1 MAEPETR
8 PDEITLRAA
17 EVAADVTEAEQPQ
30 DQRRLVSAFIKA
42 AGSGARAAGRGTR
55 AAGRH
60 IGAARRGTGSG
71 AAWLA
76 AQVTAMAP
84 RLRVRDQAA
93 LREQFPGQSAED
105 IADALIEGAARASAA
120 AGGAAGVWAALPV
133 VPAYPVEIAAETLL
147 IVGIEIKLVAELHE
161 AYGASAPGKFAE
173 RMGAYVASW
182 AHRRGVFMIP
192 GGVVLTAG
200 SPLARLLRRRLIAR
214 AGRSAFSLAP
224 LLTGAAAGA
233 YLNSR
238 ETRRLGRD
246 VRRDLRRKALTD
258 S

>member
-30 DQRRLVSAFIKA
+30 DQRRLVSAFMKA

-55 AAGRH
+55 AAGRQ
-60 IGAARRGTGSG
+60 IGAARRGAGSG
-71 AAWLA
+71 TAWLA

-120 AGGAAGVWAALPV
+120 AGGAVGVWAALPV
-133 VPAYPVEIAAETLL
+133 
-147 IVGIEIKLVAELHE
+147 
-161 AYGASAPGKFAE
+161 
-173 RMGAYVASW
+173 R
-182 AHRRGVFMIP
+182 
-192 GGVVLTAG
+192 
-200 SPLARLLRRRLIAR
+200 ARLS
-214 AGRSAFSLAP
+214 RS
-224 LLTGAAAGA
+224 
-233 YLNSR
+233 R
-238 ETRRLGRD
+238 
-246 VRRDLRRKALTD
+246 
-258 S
+258 